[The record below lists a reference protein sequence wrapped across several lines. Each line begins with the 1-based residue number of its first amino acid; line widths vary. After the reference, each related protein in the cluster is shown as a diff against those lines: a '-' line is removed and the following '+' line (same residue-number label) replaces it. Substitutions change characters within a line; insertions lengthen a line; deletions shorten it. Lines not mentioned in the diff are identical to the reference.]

1 MNEAAKD
8 ALTGIG
14 AMCEI
19 AGFMLTQLQKNGF
32 TREEAYSIAA
42 EYVFAMLNIKPQEPY
57 EEELNEEEPE

>member
-1 MNEAAKD
+1 MDDAAKK

-42 EYVFAMLNIKPQEPY
+42 EYVFSVLNIKPQSINED
-57 EEELNEEEPE
+57 ELE